1 MNSKRARSNAKA
13 DIWDINVN
21 RKDFIK
27 FVLSIKISK
36 TIVSLDNDD
45 QHDYN
50 AEEMLKII
58 NNYNSKRRNAIP
70 NIWSIQEE

>member
-13 DIWDINVN
+13 DIWDINVK

-36 TIVSLDNDD
+36 TIVSQDNDD

-50 AEEMLKII
+50 AEEMSKII
-58 NNYNSKRRNAIP
+58 SNYNSKRRNAIP